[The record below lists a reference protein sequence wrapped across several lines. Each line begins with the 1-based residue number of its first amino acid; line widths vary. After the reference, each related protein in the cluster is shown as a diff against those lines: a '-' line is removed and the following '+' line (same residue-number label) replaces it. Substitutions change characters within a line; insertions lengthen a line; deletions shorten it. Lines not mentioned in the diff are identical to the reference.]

1 MFVPPVSNQSN
12 VNFGYSHPL
21 KTMWMKGKL
30 PTVKIGLYNDVL
42 TKKNCTLEHIKC
54 HSKGGKTKFDN
65 LAVASKRAN
74 NLRGNKDIREFL
86 TPQMAYNYLKQFLG
100 LEVKHNGNTFIGNKY
115 IEDIIRRLEGMGVDL
130 SKFHKKLL

>member
-1 MFVPPVSNQSN
+1 MFVSPISN

-30 PTVKIGLYNDVL
+30 PSVTHGLYGDEL

-54 HSKGGKTKFDN
+54 HSKNGETKYSNLALASKTKN
-65 LAVASKRAN
+65 S
-74 NLRGNKDIREFL
+74 LRGNRDINLFL
-86 TPQMAYNYLKQFLG
+86 TPEMAYDYLKQFLG
-100 LEVKHNGNTFIGNKY
+100 LEVKYNGEMFIGNKY
-115 IEDIIRRLEGMGVDL
+115 IEGIVKRLQKMGVDL